1 MKRLTASDLMESKSA
16 VLTPETGIHDAMK
29 LLLKKKLTGAAVI
42 DENRH
47 IVGILSEKDCLK
59 VMTAG
64 AFEQLP
70 EGRVQDYMTDH
81 VVTVHEDSTIYEI
94 AHRFLE
100 NHFRRLPVVDSNDA
114 LVGVVSRARLLE
126 AMGSMRDAGSSY
138 SGENPAS
145 TPDSMGVDTAMRIAR
160 GQ

>member
-1 MKRLTASDLMESKSA
+1 MKRWTASELMETRSV
-16 VLTPETGIHDAMK
+16 VLTPETAIHDAMQ
-29 LLLKKKLTGAAVI
+29 LLLKKKLTGAAVVTE
-42 DENRH
+42 DRR

-64 AFEQLP
+64 AFEQRP
-70 EGRVQDYMTDH
+70 EGNVKDYMTH
-81 VVTVHEDSTIYEI
+81 PAVTVHEDTTIYEI

-100 NHFRRLPVVDSNDA
+100 NHFRRLPVVDSNGS

-126 AMGSMRDAGSSY
+126 AMGSMRDSATA
-138 SGENPAS
+138 PAPDG
-145 TPDSMGVDTAMRIAR
+145 TIATHDSMGVDSAMRIAR